1 MSLIVRVITPDRIV
15 WNGKAEELII
25 PTSTGQIGI
34 LKDHAPLLTTL
45 DIGVMKIK
53 SKAGWSSIAV
63 MGGFGEVEENNKVL
77 VLCNAAEEGG
87 SIDAKAAQDE
97 LEKVTLLVDQA
108 TTLKEKLRATRE
120 LLKARARLQA
130 AT

>member
-34 LKDHAPLLTTL
+34 LKDHAPLLTTR
-45 DIGVMKIK
+45 DIEVIKIK
-53 SKAGWSSIAV
+53 SKTGWSSIALI
-63 MGGFGEVEENNKVL
+63 GGFGEVEENNKVL
-77 VLCNAAEEGG
+77 VLCNTAKEGG
-87 SIDAKAAQDE
+87 SINAKAARDE
-97 LEKVTLLVDQA
+97 LEKITLLGDQA

>member
-1 MSLIVRVITPDRIV
+1 MSLIIRIITPDRIV
-15 WNGKAEELII
+15 WNGMAEELII

-53 SKAGWSSIAV
+53 SKTGWSSIAI

-77 VLCNAAEEGG
+77 LLCNAAEEGG
-87 SIDAKAAQDE
+87 SIDEKAAQDE

-108 TTLKEKLRATRE
+108 TTPKEKLRATRE
-120 LLKARARLQA
+120 LRKAQARLQA